1 MVSTYFSRYIILL
14 LFIYLF
20 NGFHHDH
27 NAKIRQG
34 RRNAFEEVT
43 RMRDKGQRC
52 GTHDRVTLQIKCA
65 LKKNTQLLCNTKK
78 IIRSIKILI
87 TPI

>member
-43 RMRDKGQRC
+43 RMRQR
-52 GTHDRVTLQIKCA
+52 TKVWDPEQS
-65 LKKNTQLLCNTKK
+65 NTPN
-78 IIRSIKILI
+78 
-87 TPI
+87 

>member
-1 MVSTYFSRYIILL
+1 
-14 LFIYLF
+14 
-20 NGFHHDH
+20 
-27 NAKIRQG
+27 
-34 RRNAFEEVT
+34 
-43 RMRDKGQRC
+43 MRDKGQSC